1 MSHLNHFCSLL
12 GSGPYIDTRPQFS
25 FTSAAERLDQEMSAL
40 ISAEVTL
47 PISVDQ
53 AMRKAR
59 SSQSWMTERM
69 AKKDAAFQA
78 YRILHLAGLVND
90 NLLPVRQEEDDLMQ
104 EFQIPDHTPSLVEVS
119 PSFDPWQIV
128 VQYQQQNP
136 YTYHRIHLKIHTIGE
151 DPFYLVLLVPCSMP
165 PVAPFSLHWNNE
177 TQYSVESSWLPG
189 TTFTEEELTTLRAI
203 TRTILFSIHHGR
215 MKEERYDFLALLA
228 PSDAENPIWTHTELH
243 NFNVNANRYWSASD
257 LIQQGD
263 RRLSNWGLV
272 SLQGDLRKYIVKGV
286 SSETV
291 EFSTGKSGH
300 ELQVIRVPRRR
311 DFLHQIPE
319 KTQES
324 IAYTRIELFNATECV
339 VDDLPTSYSILALFI
354 PSILRTY
361 EDYMIADT
369 LRTTLM
375 KPVSFEVSHL
385 PLLLQALTS
394 STASSE
400 HNYQRLEFLG
410 DCILKFIASLHVMAS
425 HLKWPEGYLTAKK
438 GKIVSNGYL
447 ARATMKAGLDQFV
460 INKSFTGA
468 KWTPRYVGDVLTQQ
482 PPKDKIMRSSK
493 LLADVIESLIGASY
507 VKGGFSDAFL
517 CVQTLL
523 TMETWTPIPEANLT
537 LLNAASTDF
546 RPTNLTILEELI
558 GYKFIKKALLL
569 EAVTHVSYTGPNVN
583 CSYER
588 LEFLGDAVLDYIVSK
603 RLYAHVSPL
612 GHPTSK
618 CIPTLLTTLY
628 TR

>member
-1 MSHLNHFCSLL
+1 
-12 GSGPYIDTRPQFS
+12 
-25 FTSAAERLDQEMSAL
+25 MSAL

-53 AMRKAR
+53 TMRKAR
-59 SSQSWMTERM
+59 SSRGWMTERM

-78 YRILHLAGLVND
+78 YRVLHLAGLVND
-90 NLLPVRQEEDDLMQ
+90 NLLPARQEEDDMMQ

-119 PSFDPWQIV
+119 PTFDPWQV
-128 VQYQQQNP
+128 VAKYQQQNP
-136 YTYHRIHLKIHTIGE
+136 YTYHRLHLKIHTVGE
-151 DPFYLVLLVPCSMP
+151 DPFYLVLLMPCSMP
-165 PVAPFSLHWNNE
+165 PIAPLLLHWNNK

-203 TRTILFSIHHGR
+203 TRKILCSIHRGR
-215 MKEERYDFLALLA
+215 MQKERYDFLTLLA
-228 PSDAENPIWTHTELH
+228 PSDAENPIWTHTMLH
-243 NFNVNANRYWSASD
+243 NFNINTSRDRSASD
-257 LIQQGD
+257 LIQRGD
-263 RRLSNWGLV
+263 RGLSNWGLV
-272 SLQGDLRKYIVKGV
+272 SLQGDLRKYMVKGV
-286 SSETV
+286 SSEAI
-291 EFSTGKSGH
+291 EFSTGKTGH
-300 ELQVIRVPRRR
+300 GLQVIRVPKRR

-319 KTQES
+319 NNQES
-324 IAYTRIELFNATECV
+324 KAYTRIELLNATECV

-361 EDYMIADT
+361 EVYMIADT
-369 LRTTLM
+369 LRTTLV
-375 KPVSFEVSHL
+375 KPISFEVSHL
-385 PLLLQALTS
+385 SLLLQALTS
-394 STASSE
+394 STASAE

-447 ARATMKAGLDQFV
+447 ARATMKAGLDKFV

-468 KWTPRYVGDVLTQQ
+468 KWAPRYSGDVLTQQ
-482 PPKDKIMRSSK
+482 SPDEKIMRSSK
-493 LLADVIESLIGASY
+493 LLADVIESLIGVSY
-507 VKGGFSDAFL
+507 IKGGFSDAFL

-523 TMETWTPIPEANLT
+523 TMETWTPIPEANTT

-546 RPTNLTILEELI
+546 TPTNLTILEELI
-558 GYKFIKKALLL
+558 GYTFIKKTLLL
-569 EAVTHVSYTGPNVN
+569 EAVTHISYTGPNAN

-603 RLYAHVSPL
+603 RLYAHVSAL
-612 GHPTSK
+612 GHPASK
-618 CIPTLLTTLY
+618 CITTLLITQY
-628 TR
+628 TRE